1 MCACVRQLCHHYG
14 SLCLVPV
21 RASNGK
27 VPGGKPGRS
36 ADSEEEYWTPM
47 EPISC
52 PVNFPAPDRPLTGQR
67 RTREPEEASRDAAE
81 SREMEM
87 GIPVVAA
94 SGAALVVGLTSVGT
108 TGELV
113 TDVAAFLPIEL
124 IGGTA
129 FQVLCAAMVWFTL
142 GAILSSSMNLLQSVV
157 SKEKEMEDE
166 EGGRK

>member
-1 MCACVRQLCHHYG
+1 MCACVRQLCHHHV
-14 SLCLVPV
+14 SLCLVCV

-27 VPGGKPGRS
+27 APGGKPGLS

-52 PVNFPAPDRPLTGQR
+52 PVDFPAPDQPLTAHR
-67 RTREPEEASRDAAE
+67 RTDVPREASPDLSE
-81 SREMEM
+81 SRAG

-108 TGELV
+108 SGELV
-113 TDVAAFLPIEL
+113 TDVTAAFLPIEL

-129 FQVLCAAMVWFTL
+129 FRVVCAEWCGMPSGRFRQALCTSCSQL
-142 GAILSSSMNLLQSVV
+142 
-157 SKEKEMEDE
+157 
-166 EGGRK
+166 